1 MIRTQPAPFN
11 STSKSIENI
20 FQITQY
26 KSVAGQ
32 TLHLF
37 SVKLS
42 LRLSPVRDII
52 FHHHHLHYH
61 SLQLMFLL
69 GLHFSPSIIIA
80 DTSDPVLFVTVS
92 WSTRLP
98 LRCWVCSAGPI
109 RGFESWHASLLPLT
123 KRRVLRA
130 MRKALRIESFSK
142 ACTESDRCRN
152 FRSEQHRCLSFKVKE
167 GQRSALRVTW

>member
-1 MIRTQPAPFN
+1 M
-11 STSKSIENI
+11 
-20 FQITQY
+20 
-26 KSVAGQ
+26 AGQ

-80 DTSDPVLFVTVS
+80 DTSDPVLFVSVMIHSTTITVLSLLS
-92 WSTRLP
+92 WSDQ
-98 LRCWVCSAGPI
+98 
-109 RGFESWHASLLPLT
+109 
-123 KRRVLRA
+123 
-130 MRKALRIESFSK
+130 RI
-142 ACTESDRCRN
+142 
-152 FRSEQHRCLSFKVKE
+152 
-167 GQRSALRVTW
+167 